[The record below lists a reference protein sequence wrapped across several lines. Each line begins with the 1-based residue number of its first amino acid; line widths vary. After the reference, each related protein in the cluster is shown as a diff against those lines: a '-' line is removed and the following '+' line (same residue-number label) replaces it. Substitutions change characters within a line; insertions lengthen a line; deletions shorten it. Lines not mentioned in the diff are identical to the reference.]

1 MSMKI
6 RRWKLVG
13 MHNQQTRKQIA
24 MWAAYRPSSLWHT
37 HLSVA
42 WCRPNLSIQ
51 NRIYSVHFLSCSMR
65 RLETLFAITNQG
77 HRIGFYYIRRRKKK
91 FMQFFFSLKKCL
103 AILLV
108 QQNDGSFF
116 CWGYLAVDKGFYHSY
131 TQFPSFFSVAKNFS
145 DEQKCNSKTNT
156 KRNIIKHK
164 SFAIKCLH
172 WFW

>member
-1 MSMKI
+1 MYMSMKI

-51 NRIYSVHFLSCSMR
+51 NRIYSVHSLSCSMR

-91 FMQFFFSLKKCL
+91 VHAIFSFSEKVSSNLTRSTKWWQFFFAEGIWPLTRVSTIHIHNFLHFSLSQK
-103 AILLV
+103 I
-108 QQNDGSFF
+108 
-116 CWGYLAVDKGFYHSY
+116 
-131 TQFPSFFSVAKNFS
+131 SVTNKNVTG
-145 DEQKCNSKTNT
+145 KPT
-156 KRNIIKHK
+156 
-164 SFAIKCLH
+164 
-172 WFW
+172 